1 MSQSIANWEKH
12 FKEDLTRDQREE
24 LFKALTVVKNDPMF
38 KKEFD
43 WTGLFT
49 LRISVVGCDP
59 ELWTRYSEAIWTEK

>member
-1 MSQSIANWEKH
+1 MARTIADWEKH

-24 LFKALTVVKNDPMF
+24 LFKALSVVKADPMF
-38 KKEFD
+38 SKEFD

-59 ELWTRYSEAIWTEK
+59 ELWTKYREAL